1 MCPWVLVK
9 GYPPAYDERSM
20 YTIKQASAL
29 SGVGIPL
36 LRAWERRYE
45 VVEPS
50 RSASGYRLYGDDQI
64 DRLRAMRA
72 LVASGW
78 APQQAAARIRA
89 SSTSEVAAL
98 AGARSE
104 PKDRQA
110 ASTAPPSSP
119 GQAGDLIDRL
129 VAAARFIDADGM
141 EAALDDAFA
150 GARFETVA
158 DSIVLP
164 ALHEIG
170 KGWERHEVSVAGE
183 HAASQA
189 VLRRLA
195 MAYEAA
201 GDGDG
206 SQPVLVGLGPGAR
219 HEFGALAF
227 ATAARRVGLPVM
239 YLGPDLPVESWAS
252 AVGKREARAA
262 VIGVPRSADVQRSA
276 DVIAAI
282 RSARPS
288 TVVAVGGSAAQRVAR
303 RIEVLVLPDGMAS
316 AAEALRSALIEAE
329 RQPD

>member
-1 MCPWVLVK
+1 
-9 GYPPAYDERSM
+9 M

-50 RSASGYRLYGDDQI
+50 RSASGYRLYGEHDI

-72 LVASGW
+72 LIGSGW

-89 SSTSEVAAL
+89 STMAEISAL
-98 AGARSE
+98 AGPPNE
-104 PKDRQA
+104 PIDRGLDRPA
-110 ASTAPPSSP
+110 PSSSP
-119 GQAGDLIDRL
+119 RRAADLIDRL
-129 VAAARFIDADGM
+129 VAAARFIDADGL

-150 GARFETVA
+150 GARFEVVA

-170 KGWERHEVSVAGE
+170 KMWERHEVSVAGE

-201 GDGDG
+201 GDGAAT
-206 SQPVLVGLGPGAR
+206 QPVLVGLGPGAR
-219 HEFGALAF
+219 HEFGAFAF
-227 ATAARRVGLPVM
+227 ATAARRAGLPVI
-239 YLGPDLPVESWAS
+239 YLGPDLPVESWGS
-252 AVGKREARAA
+252 AVVERDARAA
-262 VIGVPRSADVQRSA
+262 VIGVPRTADVQRTA

-282 RSARPS
+282 REARPS
-288 TVVAVGGSAAQRVAR
+288 MVVAVGGSAASRVAR
-303 RIEVLVLPDGMAS
+303 RIDVLVLPDGMA
-316 AAEALRSALIEAE
+316 AAATALRTTLLEAE
-329 RQPD
+329 EQPV

>member
-1 MCPWVLVK
+1 
-9 GYPPAYDERSM
+9 M

-36 LRAWERRYE
+36 LRAWERRYQ

-50 RSASGYRLYGDDQI
+50 RSASGYRLYGEDEI

-72 LVASGW
+72 LISDGW
-78 APQQAAARIRA
+78 APQQAAQRIRA
-89 SSTSEVAAL
+89 SSASEVAAL
-98 AGARSE
+98 AGPRNE
-104 PKDRQA
+104 A
-110 ASTAPPSSP
+110 ASPPLGGAMPSSGP
-119 GQAGDLIDRL
+119 SPAGDLIDRL
-129 VAAARFIDADGM
+129 VAAARFIDADGL

-164 ALHEIG
+164 AMREIG
-170 KGWERHEVSVAGE
+170 RGWERDEVSVAGE
-183 HAASQA
+183 HVASQA

-206 SQPVLVGLGPGAR
+206 TRPVLVGLGPGAH

-227 ATAARRVGLPVM
+227 ATAARRVGLPAV
-239 YLGPDLPVESWAS
+239 YVGPDLPVGSWGS
-252 AVGKREARAA
+252 AVGEREARAA
-262 VIGVPRSADVQRSA
+262 IIGVPRSADAQRTV

-282 RSARPS
+282 RNVRPR
-288 TVVAVGGSAAQRVAR
+288 TLVAVGGSAAQRVAR
-303 RIEVLVLPDGMAS
+303 RIEVLVLPDGMAA
-316 AAEALRSALIEAE
+316 AAETLRSALNEAE
-329 RQPD
+329 RPVV

>member
-1 MCPWVLVK
+1 
-9 GYPPAYDERSM
+9 M

-36 LRAWERRYE
+36 LRAWERRYQ

-50 RSASGYRLYGDDQI
+50 RSPSGYRLYGEDEI

-72 LVASGW
+72 LISDGW

-89 SSTSEVAAL
+89 SSASEVAAL
-98 AGARSE
+98 AGSPNEAMGRRLES
-104 PKDRQA
+104 A
-110 ASTAPPSSP
+110 VPPSSP
-119 GQAGDLIDRL
+119 SPVGDLIDRL
-129 VAAARFIDADGM
+129 VAAARFIDADGL

-150 GARFETVA
+150 AARFETVA

-164 ALHEIG
+164 ALREIG

-183 HAASQA
+183 HVASQA

-206 SQPVLVGLGPGAR
+206 TRPVLVGLGPGAH

-239 YLGPDLPVESWAS
+239 YVGPDLPVDNWGS
-252 AVGKREARAA
+252 AVGEREARAA
-262 VIGVPRSADVQRSA
+262 VIGVPRSADVQRTA
-276 DVIAAI
+276 EVIAAI
-282 RSARPS
+282 RKTRPS
-288 TVVAVGGSAAQRVAR
+288 TLVAVGGNAARRVAR
-303 RIEVLVLPDGMAS
+303 RIEVLVLPDGMAA
-316 AAEALRSALIEAE
+316 AAEALRTALLETE
-329 RQPD
+329 RQPA